1 MPVTFDAIKPNVRL
15 SGVQIGQIITVSHV
29 EKHGEN
35 AINLIFKDDKGSL
48 GERIVFR
55 DDLRGIGLVDQ
66 ASAFS
71 FDGDPGDFKLAAEAM
86 RIKFAALHDPLI
98 AVNSSDLQPLPHQI
112 RAVYGELLPRVPLRF
127 LLADDPGAGKTIMA
141 GLYIKELKLRGD
153 LERCLIVAPGGLVE
167 QWQEELAEKF
177 ELRFEFLTRE
187 ILDSTLDTNVFDSHP
202 MLIARMDQ
210 LSRADE
216 VVLSQIRNS
225 KWDLVIVDEAHRMS
239 AHFNSWGGDVKET
252 KRFALGRLLSE
263 VARNFLLM
271 TATPHAGN
279 EEDFQLFMS
288 LLDKDRF
295 EGKFRD
301 GIHKTVTDGMMRR
314 MVKEDLLT
322 FEGKPLFPERRAET
336 VEYELSD
343 AEQNLYEEVT
353 NYVREEMNRADAV
366 AAAGD
371 KKRGNNIGFALTILQ
386 RRLASSPEAILRSLE
401 RRQERLELKVKDFQ
415 RVKEIKELQELNG
428 ETTYSLGETLDFETY
443 DDFDEELSATERED
457 LEDRLEEVIDLA
469 TAARTVEELEL
480 EISVLKELV
489 SLARKVRHLGI
500 DKKWTELSSLLQDN
514 LLRGGEDGKIH
525 KIIIFTEHK
534 DTLRYLSEKIRSLIG
549 REEAV
554 VEIHGGKKRPERKLA
569 QERFSED
576 PHVSVL
582 VATDAAGE
590 GLNLQRAHL
599 MVNYDLPW
607 NPNRIEQRFGRIHRI
622 GQTEVCRLWNLVA
635 SNTREGEVFAR
646 LLQKIEQQG
655 RAYNGNLFHV
665 LGEGDAFQDKP
676 LRTLLIEAI
685 RYGND
690 PVVKDR
696 LNQIIDD
703 SVTIGLA
710 ELMEERALHPEMFA
724 KLDVEGLRALME
736 EAQERRLQ
744 PGFIRNFFVVAF
756 ERLGGK
762 LKPRES
768 ESFEISRVPR
778 RIRERA
784 LLTVRRA
791 PVVEN
796 YERVTF
802 KRELRAVE
810 GKPSA
815 TLLAPGH
822 PLLDAVIDLTIE
834 DLGGSLAQGTIFID
848 RTDKQKDAP
857 STVFAVEQKL
867 VNSLVP
873 PMTVSRHFD
882 FIEVD
887 SHSEGSLSNTA
898 PYLDFEAPGP
908 QELAAVQEIIASM
921 PVSASDD
928 NAARRWAVEL
938 GMDATLK
945 RQREMVE
952 QRVEKTR
959 VQVTERLNKEINH
972 WDTEHNRLL
981 YSEDEGKSGSI
992 SASTAYERARALE
1005 ARRNRRLQELERE
1018 EALVPLP
1025 PVVRGAAI
1033 VIPSSL
1039 LTPAGE
1045 EAEAALFAKNRKEV
1059 ERRAVDLVLSRE
1071 REMGHVPQEMAQNN
1085 RGFDIKSRRSTGE
1098 IVYIEVKGRIQG
1110 SDTFTITS
1118 SEVSFAQTQGSAH
1131 RLALVSVSPE
1141 GAECDEVRY
1150 VRDAF
1155 RDMRISES
1163 TASINERWL
1172 DYWSKGGSPS

>member
-1 MPVTFDAIKPNVRL
+1 M
-15 SGVQIGQIITVSHV
+15 
-29 EKHGEN
+29 
-35 AINLIFKDDKGSL
+35 
-48 GERIVFR
+48 
-55 DDLRGIGLVDQ
+55 
-66 ASAFS
+66 
-71 FDGDPGDFKLAAEAM
+71 
-86 RIKFAALHDPLI
+86 
-98 AVNSSDLQPLPHQI
+98 
-112 RAVYGELLPRVPLRF
+112 
-127 LLADDPGAGKTIMA
+127 
-141 GLYIKELKLRGD
+141 
-153 LERCLIVAPGGLVE
+153 
-167 QWQEELAEKF
+167 
-177 ELRFEFLTRE
+177 
-187 ILDSTLDTNVFDSHP
+187 
-202 MLIARMDQ
+202 
-210 LSRADE
+210 
-216 VVLSQIRNS
+216 
-225 KWDLVIVDEAHRMS
+225 
-239 AHFNSWGGDVKET
+239 
-252 KRFALGRLLSE
+252 
-263 VARNFLLM
+263 
-271 TATPHAGN
+271 
-279 EEDFQLFMS
+279 
-288 LLDKDRF
+288 
-295 EGKFRD
+295 
-301 GIHKTVTDGMMRR
+301 
-314 MVKEDLLT
+314 
-322 FEGKPLFPERRAET
+322 
-336 VEYELSD
+336 
-343 AEQNLYEEVT
+343 
-353 NYVREEMNRADAV
+353 
-366 AAAGD
+366 
-371 KKRGNNIGFALTILQ
+371 
-386 RRLASSPEAILRSLE
+386 
-401 RRQERLELKVKDFQ
+401 
-415 RVKEIKELQELNG
+415 
-428 ETTYSLGETLDFETY
+428 
-443 DDFDEELSATERED
+443 
-457 LEDRLEEVIDLA
+457 
-469 TAARTVEELEL
+469 
-480 EISVLKELV
+480 
-489 SLARKVRHLGI
+489 
-500 DKKWTELSSLLQDN
+500 
-514 LLRGGEDGKIH
+514 
-525 KIIIFTEHK
+525 
-534 DTLRYLSEKIRSLIG
+534 
-549 REEAV
+549 
-554 VEIHGGKKRPERKLA
+554 
-569 QERFSED
+569 
-576 PHVSVL
+576 
-582 VATDAAGE
+582 
-590 GLNLQRAHL
+590 
-599 MVNYDLPW
+599 
-607 NPNRIEQRFGRIHRI
+607 
-622 GQTEVCRLWNLVA
+622 
-635 SNTREGEVFAR
+635 
-646 LLQKIEQQG
+646 
-655 RAYNGNLFHV
+655 
-665 LGEGDAFQDKP
+665 
-676 LRTLLIEAI
+676 
-685 RYGND
+685 
-690 PVVKDR
+690 
-696 LNQIIDD
+696 
-703 SVTIGLA
+703 
-710 ELMEERALHPEMFA
+710 
-724 KLDVEGLRALME
+724 
-736 EAQERRLQ
+736 
-744 PGFIRNFFVVAF
+744 
-756 ERLGGK
+756 
-762 LKPRES
+762 
-768 ESFEISRVPR
+768 
-778 RIRERA
+778 
-784 LLTVRRA
+784 
-791 PVVEN
+791 
-796 YERVTF
+796 
-802 KRELRAVE
+802 E

>member
-1 MPVTFDAIKPNVRL
+1 MAVSIEEIKPGDRL
-15 SGVQIGQIITVSHV
+15 AGLVIGAGVTVSHV
-29 EKHGEN
+29 EWHGDN
-35 AINLIFKDDKGSL
+35 AINLIYKDDYGVL
-48 GERIVFR
+48 GERILFR
-55 DDLRGIGLVDQ
+55 DQMQGIDFVK
-66 ASAFS
+66 AKSSFS
-71 FDGDPGDFKLAAEAM
+71 FDGNPSDFKLAAEAL
-86 RIKFAALHDPLI
+86 RIKYAALYDPLI

-112 RAVYGELLPRVPLRF
+112 RAVYGDLLPKVPLRF

-153 LERCLIVAPGGLVE
+153 LERCLVVAPGGLVE
-167 QWQEELAEKF
+167 QWQEELYEKF
-177 ELRFEFLTRE
+177 ELRFEILTKQTLE
-187 ILDSTLDTNVFDSHP
+187 STLDSNVFDSHP

-216 VVLSQIRNS
+216 HVMRQLKSS
-225 KWDLVIVDEAHRMS
+225 KWDLVVVDEAHRMS
-239 AHFNSWGGDVKET
+239 AHFSSWGGETKET
-252 KRFALGRLLSE
+252 KRFALGRALGE

-301 GIHKTVTDGMMRR
+301 GVHKTATDGMMRR

-343 AEQNLYEEVT
+343 AEQNLYEAVT
-353 NYVREEMNRADAV
+353 EYVRNEMNRADAV

-415 RVKEIKELQELNG
+415 RVKEIKELQGLSADITPLSEQA
-428 ETTYSLGETLDFETY
+428 LDFDSY
-443 DDFDEELSATERED
+443 DDFDEELTASEREN
-457 LEDRLEEVIDLA
+457 LEEKLEEVIDLA
-469 TAARTVEELEL
+469 TAARTVEELQV
-480 EISVLKELV
+480 EIAVLKDLV
-489 SLARKVRHLGI
+489 KLARKVRHLDI

-514 LLRGGEDGKIH
+514 LLRGGEDGQLH

-534 DTLRYLSEKIRSLIG
+534 DTLRYLEEKIRNLVG
-549 REEAV
+549 RDEAV
-554 VEIHGGKKRPERKLA
+554 VTIHGGTKRPDRKLA

-576 PHVSVL
+576 PNVLVL

-622 GQTEVCRLWNLVA
+622 GQEEVCRLWNLVA
-635 SNTREGEVFAR
+635 ANTREGEVFTR

-655 RAYNGNLFHV
+655 RAYNGNLFNV

-676 LRTLLIEAI
+676 LRSLLIEAI

-690 PVVKDR
+690 PVVKSR

-710 ELMEERALHPEMFA
+710 ELMEERALHPEMFN
-724 KLDVEGLRALME
+724 KLDVEGIRRLME

-744 PGFIRNFFVVAF
+744 PGFIKSFFIPAF

-762 LKPRES
+762 LKRRES
-768 ESFEISRVPR
+768 DRYEISRVPE
-778 RIRERA
+778 RIREKAIARD
-784 LLTVRRA
+784 RRA

-802 KRELRAVE
+802 KRELRKVAD
-810 GKPSA
+810 KPLA

-834 DLGGSLAQGTIFID
+834 DLGDALNKGTVFID
-848 RTDKQKDAP
+848 RTDKQRDEP
-857 STVFAVEQKL
+857 SALFAVEQKV

-873 PMTVSRHFD
+873 PLTVDRHFD

-887 SHSEGSLSNTA
+887 SNGQGSISNTA
-898 PYLDFEAPGP
+898 PYLDFEEPSA
-908 QELAAVQEIIASM
+908 QELKAAAELIAKM
-921 PVSASDD
+921 VSDSQNEAVV
-928 NAARRWAVEL
+928 RRWAVEL

-945 RQREMVE
+945 RQRTTTE
-952 QRVEKTR
+952 QRVERTR
-959 VQVTERLNKEINH
+959 IQVTQRLNKEINH

-981 YSEDEGKSGSI
+981 YVEDKGKAGSI
-992 SASTAYERARALE
+992 SAATAFERARALE
-1005 ARRNRRLQELERE
+1005 TRRNNRLIELDRE
-1018 EALVPLP
+1018 EALVALP

-1039 LTPAGE
+1039 LESTSVSPEAG
-1045 EAEAALFAKNRKEV
+1045 LFAQSRKEI
-1059 ERRAVDLVLSRE
+1059 ERRAVDLVLRHE
-1071 REMGHVPQEMAQNN
+1071 KELGRVPEEMAHNN
-1085 RGFDIKSRRSTGE
+1085 RGFDIKSRHPDGD
-1098 IVYIEVKGRIQG
+1098 IIYIEVKGRIQG
-1110 SDTFTITS
+1110 ADTFTITS
-1118 SEVSFAQTQGSAH
+1118 SEVSFAQTQGVAH
-1131 RLALVSVSPE
+1131 RLALVSVSPS
-1141 GAECDEVRY
+1141 GPALDEARY
-1150 VRDAF
+1150 VSNAF
-1155 RDMRISES
+1155 ENIQLSQS
-1163 TASINERWL
+1163 TASINERWS
-1172 DYWSKGGSPS
+1172 DYWTKGQVPQ

>member
-1 MPVTFDAIKPNVRL
+1 MTIDFEAIKPDVHL
-15 SGVQIGQIITVSHV
+15 SGVQIGHVVRVSHL
-29 EKHGEN
+29 EPHGEDAVN
-35 AINLIFKDDKGSL
+35 IIFKDPEGVL
-48 GERIVFR
+48 GERILFR
-55 DDLRGIGLVDQ
+55 DDLAGIALVDQ
-66 ASAFS
+66 RSAFN
-71 FDGDPGDFKLAAEAM
+71 FDGDPDDFKLAAEAL
-86 RIKFAALHDPLI
+86 RIKFAAFHDPLI

-167 QWQEELAEKF
+167 QWQEELSEKF
-177 ELRFEFLTRE
+177 ELRFEFLTKD
-187 ILDSTLDTNVFDSHP
+187 ILESTLDSNVFDSHP

-216 VVLSQIRNS
+216 HVLSQLKNS

-263 VARNFLLM
+263 IARNFLLM

-295 EGKFRD
+295 EGKFRE
-301 GIHKTVTDGMMRR
+301 GVHKTVTDGLMRR

-336 VEYELSD
+336 VAYELSD

-401 RRQERLELKVKDFQ
+401 RRQERLELKVKDYQ
-415 RVKEIKELQELNG
+415 RVKEIKELQELPC
-428 ETTYSLGETLDFETY
+428 EIVPIFSETLDFETY
-443 DDFDEELSATERED
+443 DDFDEELTASERES
-457 LEDRLEEVIDLA
+457 LEDQLEEVIDLA
-469 TAARTVEELEL
+469 TAARTVEELNI

-489 SLARKVRHLGI
+489 TLARKVRHLDI
-500 DKKWTELSSLLQDN
+500 DRKWTELSSLLQDN
-514 LLRGGEDGKIH
+514 LLRGGEDGQIH

-534 DTLRYLSEKIRSLIG
+534 DTLRYLEEKIRNLIG
-549 REEAV
+549 RDEV
-554 VEIHGGKKRPERKLA
+554 VVTIHGSKKRAERKLA
-569 QERFSED
+569 QEKFTED
-576 PHVSVL
+576 PQVSVL

-635 SNTREGEVFAR
+635 ANTREGEVFSR

-676 LRTLLIEAI
+676 LRTLLVEAI

-696 LNQIIDD
+696 LNQIIDE
-703 SVTIGLA
+703 SVTIGIA
-710 ELMEERALHPEMFA
+710 ELMEERALHQEMFA

-744 PGFIRNFFVVAF
+744 PGFIQNFFVAAF
-756 ERLGGK
+756 KRLGGK

-768 ESFEISRVPR
+768 ERFEISRVPV
-778 RIRERA
+778 RIREKA
-784 LLTVRRA
+784 LATDRRA

-802 KRELRAVE
+802 KRELRHME

-834 DLGGSLAQGTIFID
+834 DLGASFTQGTIFVD
-848 RTDKQKDAP
+848 RTDKQKEAP
-857 STVFAVEQKL
+857 STVFAVEQKV

-873 PMTVSRHFD
+873 PMTVTRHFD

-887 SHSEGSLSNTA
+887 SDSEGSMSNTA
-898 PYLDFEAPGP
+898 PYLDFEAPTAD
-908 QELAAVQEIIASM
+908 ELIAAQSIINEM
-921 PVSASDD
+921 PATVNDD
-928 NAARRWAVEL
+928 SVARRWAVEL
-938 GMDATLK
+938 GMDASLK
-945 RQREMVE
+945 SERERVQ
-952 QRVEKTR
+952 QRVGKTR
-959 VQVTERLNKEINH
+959 IQVKERLNKEINH

-981 YSEDEGKSGSI
+981 YSEDKGKSGAV

-1005 ARRNRRLQELERE
+1005 SRRDRRLQELDRE
-1018 EALVPLP
+1018 EALVPMP

-1033 VIPSSL
+1033 IIPSSL
-1039 LTPAGE
+1039 LFVTSE
-1045 EAEAALFAKNRKEV
+1045 EPDTALFAKNRKQV
-1059 ERRAVDLVLSRE
+1059 ERRAVDLVLACE
-1071 REMGHVPQEMAQNN
+1071 RELGHVPEEMPQNN

-1118 SEVSFAQTQGSAH
+1118 SEVSFAQTQGASH

-1141 GAECDEVRY
+1141 GSELDEVRY
-1150 VRDAF
+1150 VFEAF
-1155 RDMRISES
+1155 KDIQISQS

-1172 DYWSKGGSPS
+1172 DHWSKGGVPS